1 MRYGHRSQKPA
12 VEEEVPNQIAMD
24 ASARAMMEAA
34 AQQHRQ
40 AAQRLAELALAVRD
54 ARRRRDADLMAVANA
69 RRARDLALAHRNRVL
84 GLLQRVGQVVVPVMD
99 GPASSVGRVRHQRD
113 VERAALQADR
123 ERLEQ
128 AVQYRTNLLRLSE
141 ATRGIAPASASR
153 GNQREAARKTHAN
166 ALAVKQEG
174 ETLLNRSRQLVAFLR
189 RMLAQVGAVAVP
201 SRTDPARTVDLQ
213 SLRRQRDEEQR
224 QLQHAQRKTNA
235 LSSQTSVLRQVA
247 TGAAA
252 MGMGNY
258 LARASPEA
266 KAVVQECYREA
277 CEAGAARAGRRAEPA
292 MDPAA
297 EEKRRRKAERERERR
312 RAAKA
317 ALAELPADA
326 RERKEVE
333 RKTKHRDDRRER
345 RQVEARAPD
354 PVLDGSRPRHRQH
367 EERIEKAAPDKKAL
381 MTARLLTA
389 RERGHA
395 AAVRDAAARGRHVEG
410 TWQNAHPPLALPDG
424 CKLIAVRGDPGDP
437 DDTMAAIL
445 EPGGL
450 ERWLREPAEERAK
463 RMNGRARLVYTAGH
477 ITAAWSDILK
487 DMARHGTS
495 LEEAAAYRV
504 DEAIARLDLAGHRV
518 AAYWH
523 TDSATGHPHL
533 HIVWARV
540 RDADLSLWSLES
552 RSRATALWLH
562 ARSNTVMASGPA
574 ALRDDVD
581 ALAGFGDA
589 AVDAEVMMA
598 NDDIVAHR
606 RLIDGT
612 DLEISLQGDAAAG
625 RVARVGAGP
634 AFLAGGVWR
643 FGLGPDPDLYRA
655 WKKSLAAAKRTGDMK
670 QIDAVLE
677 KRPPNRGYWLPLRG
691 ETKGLQD
698 VLASWGFGGYLS
710 KQH

>member
-1 MRYGHRSQKPA
+1 MRYGHRSHKSGTEGEA
-12 VEEEVPNQIAMD
+12 AGDSAIA
-24 ASARAMMEAA
+24 ASARAMLEAA

-40 AAQRLAELALAVRD
+40 AAQRLAELELAVRE
-54 ARRRRDADLMAVANA
+54 ARRRRDADLKAVADA
-69 RRARDLALAHRNRVL
+69 RRQRDRAAEQRKRALSY
-84 GLLQRVGQVVVPVMD
+84 LQRVGQVAAATMGGAV
-99 GPASSVGRVRHQRD
+99 ASVDRARHQ
-113 VERAALQADR
+113 VEIERAALQAHR
-123 ERLEQ
+123 ERLERT
-128 AVQYRTNLLRLSE
+128 VQHRDLLLRLSE
-141 ATRGIAPASASR
+141 ATRRIAPASTAR
-153 GNQREAARKTHAN
+153 GSQREAVRETHVK

-174 ETLLNRSRQLVAFLR
+174 ENLLARSRQMMASLR
-189 RMLAQVGAVAVP
+189 RMLAQVGAVAVSP
-201 SRTDPARTVDLQ
+201 RTDPIRTVDLR

-224 QLQHAQRKTNA
+224 QLQHAQRETNA
-235 LSSQTSVLRQVA
+235 LSCQTSVLRQVA
-247 TGAAA
+247 AGAAA

-266 KAVVQECYREA
+266 KAVVQECYTEA

-292 MDPAA
+292 MDHAA

-317 ALAELPADA
+317 ALPADA

-345 RQVEARAPD
+345 RHVEARAPD

-395 AAVRDAAARGRHVEG
+395 AAVRDATARRGRTEG

-424 CKLIAVRGDPGDP
+424 CKLIAVRGGPSDP
-437 DDTMAAIL
+437 DETMAAIL

-504 DEAIARLDLAGHRV
+504 DEAIARLDLSGHRV

-643 FGLGPDPDLYRA
+643 FGLGPDPDLHRA
-655 WKKSLAAAKRTGDMK
+655 WKKSLAAAKRTGDKK
-670 QIDAVLE
+670 QIEAVLE

-710 KQH
+710 KQR